1 MSNDTADQIE
11 TDARQHRQA
20 LREDLD
26 AIFDRLSP
34 GQIMDEALD
43 QFGGARSLTQN
54 LAAQV
59 RDNPMPVL
67 VTAAGLAWLVSSSRG
82 SGAGGGGTSLEM
94 HAGPADGGEGALG
107 HVAIDP
113 DDYDADFAARR
124 VEIAEA
130 GCVRLESESDEDYE
144 HRLARTRAD
153 ALELHRAEGETD
165 RGFRDRVSDS
175 AKKTREKARDARRR
189 INDGAA
195 KARKGLAGA
204 AGSAKHGVQ
213 SAAGSAK
220 HGAQSAAGSVKHGAQ
235 KASGATADAA
245 RSGVNSAA
253 ALHDSSPLATGA
265 IALAA
270 GALIGAL
277 LPLTRTEADT
287 LKRPADEAGKA
298 AADAA
303 SKAADQ
309 AREARG
315 KVQEKHAEETGAQ
328 GPSGDGSSDQSASG
342 EAPKGD
348 GRTAPPGRA
357 APPPPPPSTH

>member
-34 GQIMDEALD
+34 GQIMDEALG
-43 QFGGARSLTQN
+43 QFGGAKSLTQN

-82 SGAGGGGTSLEM
+82 GAASGGGTSLEM
-94 HAGPADGGEGALG
+94 HAGPATDGEGALG
-107 HVAIDP
+107 HVAVDP

-130 GCVRLESESDEDYE
+130 GCVKLESESDEDFE
-144 HRLARTRAD
+144 NRLARTRAD
-153 ALELHRAEGETD
+153 ALELDRAEGETD
-165 RGFRDRVSDS
+165 LGFRERVSDT
-175 AKKTREKARDARRR
+175 AKKTREKASGARKR

-195 KARKGLAGA
+195 KARKGIAGA

-245 RSGVNSAA
+245 RSGVNSAIRERRLARWGTGRRWPFA
-253 ALHDSSPLATGA
+253 ASRTG
-265 IALAA
+265 
-270 GALIGAL
+270 IGA
-277 LPLTRTEADT
+277 PLRGRPDIVSIRSATRCA
-287 LKRPADEAGKA
+287 
-298 AADAA
+298 
-303 SKAADQ
+303 
-309 AREARG
+309 
-315 KVQEKHAEETGAQ
+315 
-328 GPSGDGSSDQSASG
+328 SGDEIRSSISSSETVRFASPKRLSSA
-342 EAPKGD
+342 
-348 GRTAPPGRA
+348 T
-357 APPPPPPSTH
+357 PPPPPPADLAARSTMM

>member
-1 MSNDTADQIE
+1 MSTDTDQIE

-34 GQIMDEALD
+34 GQIMDEALG
-43 QFGGARSLTQN
+43 QFGGAKSLTQN
-54 LAAQV
+54 LGAQV
-59 RDNPMPVL
+59 RDNPLPVL

-82 SGAGGGGTSLEM
+82 GSASGGGTSLEM
-94 HAGPADGGEGALG
+94 HAGPADDGGALG

-113 DDYDADFAARR
+113 DDYDADFNARR

-130 GCVRLESESDEDYE
+130 GCVKLESESDEDYE
-144 HRLARTRAD
+144 NRLARTRAD
-153 ALELHRAEGETD
+153 ALELGRAEGETD
-165 RGFRDRVSDS
+165 LGFRERVSDT
-175 AKKTREKARDARRR
+175 AKKTREKASSARKR

-245 RSGVNSAA
+245 RSGANSAS
-253 ALHDSSPLATGA
+253 ALHDGSPLATGA

-277 LPLTRTEADT
+277 LPLTRTEAET
-287 LKRPADEAGKA
+287 FKRPADEAGKA
-298 AADAA
+298 AAGAA

-309 AREARG
+309 AREARD
-315 KVQEKHAEETGAQ
+315 KVQEKHAEETGGKASRS
-328 GPSGDGSSDQSASG
+328 SGDGAG
-342 EAPKGD
+342 EASNGD
-348 GRTAPPGRA
+348 GRAAPPGERA
-357 APPPPPPSTH
+357 APPPPPSTH